1 MTFSCSC
8 FKARRL
14 SVPPKICS
22 VYISH
27 RSGNNSLVAAP
38 TAALARTHSCRPRR
52 GGLLSAWTCTPAQR
66 LPGDSEGEEPNK
78 RERESAEKERG
89 RGTFG
94 CGKMPS
100 AHSSTQPRPAF
111 LRLCTCKSVIR
122 LTGVTQCSQERE
134 HVLLFHFWLVFSER
148 CFPLLLLLNNSSH
161 RSIFSFSLRVSRLR
175 VAPLLFHNSAVPLG
189 HRGSDLWVGLRKETA
204 ANIQTG
210 DTPIGNRTQHIQ
222 PQVLSEGP

>member
-1 MTFSCSC
+1 M
-8 FKARRL
+8 
-14 SVPPKICS
+14 
-22 VYISH
+22 
-27 RSGNNSLVAAP
+27 
-38 TAALARTHSCRPRR
+38 CRPRR

-89 RGTFG
+89 RGRGHTFG

-100 AHSSTQPRPAF
+100 AHSLTQPRPAF
-111 LRLCTCKSVIR
+111 RRLRTCKSVLR
-122 LTGVTQCSQERE
+122 LHRSHTVLTGTATR
-134 HVLLFHFWLVFSER
+134 FA
-148 CFPLLLLLNNSSH
+148 FPLLARLLRALLSTIAVTQQQFTSLHFLLL
-161 RSIFSFSLRVSRLR
+161 LACVSRLQ

-189 HRGSDLWVGLRKETA
+189 LSGSNLWVFLRKETA

-222 PQVLSEGP
+222 SQVLSEGP